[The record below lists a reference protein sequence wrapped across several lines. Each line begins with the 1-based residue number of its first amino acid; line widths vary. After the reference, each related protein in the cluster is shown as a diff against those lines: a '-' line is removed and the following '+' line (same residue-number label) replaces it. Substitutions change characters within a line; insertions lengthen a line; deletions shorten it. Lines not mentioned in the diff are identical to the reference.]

1 MKNIR
6 RFPGYIPAIFL
17 ALLCISSCLK
27 PLSALGRF
35 GYEVFVTE
43 DMLTLFDIEA
53 SYDSPAEGRVTVPIN
68 NEAWSADFLTSE
80 GFDAR
85 MDITIKAK
93 KDAKNGSLIQKE
105 YYDMGLSYN
114 IYKQDNHNNSKL
126 WTRADNLDY
135 DTFEF
140 KVPVGGANP
149 DDISLEMPALKYD
162 KHFAFCFTVDD
173 SYINGWSRIFAAINA
188 RWMDDND
195 FIHISTGR
203 TSGEK
208 RKEPMCI
215 TDGCGNDRH
224 FTFGEAIWANSG
236 NSYNPNGFIID
247 KGTSLYSPY
256 ISWEELQIL
265 TDLGNAVYWHDVDES
280 KWDVTD
286 VDDIVSGIKADYEKT
301 YSKIG
306 YRMRTMA
313 QPNGDQYYLKA
324 AEKSPLVS
332 LTRATTSTED
342 VFLNSC
348 KSLYKMNIYGGK
360 SPGDYENKLSELAE
374 QASSSNPKLIS
385 LLVHRPMMD
394 GVEFFETINSLY
406 GKKGA
411 DNIWVTSYDELYE
424 YLERKNTVTWTSRIE
439 NGYKVFT
446 VKVPKEESF
455 RYNELTFIV
464 KGVNGPAER
473 VSDNLYGFSSAA
485 RADGTAIVNCNFSKD
500 LITLVEKY
508 VHLYE
513 RNHTED
519 DKLNAEYL
527 VSLLREDLRGAY
539 SSRVNDVHDP
549 TREEFPLNGTYADW
563 EMKYYIELYDGFT
576 DSIHTAL

>member
-6 RFPGYIPAIFL
+6 RFLGP
-17 ALLCISSCLK
+17 LLVLILTLSCISSCFK
-27 PLSALGRF
+27 PLNLLGRF
-35 GYEVFVTE
+35 GYEVFVTK
-43 DMLTLFDIEA
+43 DMLNLFDVEA
-53 SYDSPAEGRVTVPIN
+53 TYESPSEGTVTVPIKT
-68 NEAWSADFLTSE
+68 EAWSTDFFISD
-80 GFDAR
+80 GFNAR
-85 MDITIKAK
+85 MDIHLKAK
-93 KDAKNGSLIQKE
+93 NGAKNGSLINKAN
-105 YYDMGLSYN
+105 YDMGLSYN
-114 IYKQDNHNNSKL
+114 IYKHDNQSTAKL
-126 WTRADNLDY
+126 WTRAVDPGF

-140 KVPVGGANP
+140 KVPLDGADP
-149 DDISLEMPALKYD
+149 DDISLEMPTLKYD

-195 FIHISTGR
+195 FVHISTSR
-203 TSGEK
+203 TTGEK
-208 RKEPMCI
+208 REEPLCI

-224 FTFGEAIWANSG
+224 FTFGEAIWANNR
-236 NSYNPNGFIID
+236 NSYSPNGFIVD

-256 ISWEELQIL
+256 ISWEELQVL
-265 TDLGNAVYWHDVDES
+265 TDLGNAVYWHDIDTSGRDITNVDE
-280 KWDVTD
+280 
-286 VDDIVSGIKADYEKT
+286 IVAGMKEDYEKT

-313 QPNGDQYYLKA
+313 QPNGDLNYLKA
-324 AEKSPLVS
+324 AEKSPLAT
-332 LTRATTSTED
+332 LTRATTNVED
-342 VFLNSC
+342 VFLNTC
-348 KSLYKMNIYGGK
+348 KSLYKMNVYGGK
-360 SPGDYENKLSELAE
+360 CPGDYEGKLEELAE
-374 QASSSNPKLIS
+374 QSASSDPKLIS

-394 GVEFFETINSLY
+394 CIEFFETIDALY

-424 YLERKNTVTWTSRIE
+424 YIERKNTVTWTSRVE

-464 KGVNGPAER
+464 KGCNGPAEW
-473 VSDNLYGFSSAA
+473 VSDNLCGFSSAA
-485 RADGTAIVNCNFSKD
+485 RADGTTIVNCNFSKE
-500 LITLVEKY
+500 LIPLVEKY

-513 RNHTED
+513 RNHSED

-527 VSLLREDLRGAY
+527 ISLLRKDLRGAY
-539 SSRVNDVHDP
+539 VSRINEVHDP
-549 TREEFPLNGTYADW
+549 TKEEFPLNGTYSDW

-576 DSIHTAL
+576 DSVQTVF